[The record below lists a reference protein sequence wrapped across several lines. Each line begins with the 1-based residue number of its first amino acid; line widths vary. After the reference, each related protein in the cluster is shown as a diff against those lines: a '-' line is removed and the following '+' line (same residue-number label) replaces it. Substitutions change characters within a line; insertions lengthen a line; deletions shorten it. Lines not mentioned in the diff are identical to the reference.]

1 MRARLLAVCMAGFSV
16 AAMLTGIDGETVAL
30 WSAGEEYAS
39 PRIQIA
45 HGTASAESASA
56 LLSPVSP
63 DSSAATDPQEFMAA
77 WDSTASVAYT
87 YDADAAATAIVEMIQ
102 ADSPAP
108 GVPRTYTVSSA
119 VGVDA
124 DVYGRFGLDV
134 SSTLSGD
141 GTTDSIFARSVTSL
155 SLIDTAEDCEA
166 HADATALTPIDE
178 FIPHE
183 YGHKQGHAYVCLTQS
198 YTPYVY
204 QNTVTATNGSST
216 VADDWWGVFIET
228 DPTNVNPVLTIQL
241 ITHQ

>member
-1 MRARLLAVCMAGFSV
+1 MRTRLLAACVVGFSV
-16 AAMLTGIDGETVAL
+16 AAMLTGIDASTAAL

-45 HGTASAESASA
+45 HGTASAESRSA
-56 LLSPVSP
+56 LLSPDGP
-63 DSSAATDPQEFMAA
+63 DATDPQEFAAA
-77 WDSTASVAYT
+77 WESDASVAYA
-87 YDADAAATAIVEMIQ
+87 YDAGAAAADILAMIE

-119 VGVDA
+119 VEVDA

-134 SSTLSGD
+134 SSGLGGD
-141 GTTDSIFARSVTSL
+141 GTADSIFARSVTSL
-155 SLIDTAEDCEA
+155 TLTATEEDCEA
-166 HADATALTPIDE
+166 QADATADAPGATDQFVAP
-178 FIPHE
+178 E
-183 YGHKQGHAYVCLTQS
+183 YGHKQATAYVCLTQS

-204 QNTVTATNGSST
+204 QNTVLATNGSST